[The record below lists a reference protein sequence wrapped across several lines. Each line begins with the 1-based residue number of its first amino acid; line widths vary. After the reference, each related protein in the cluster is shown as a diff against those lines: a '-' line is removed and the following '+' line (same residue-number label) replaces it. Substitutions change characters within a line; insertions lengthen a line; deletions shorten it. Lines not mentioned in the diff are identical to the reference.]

1 MKRWFTSVA
10 ALLFL
15 QISVFAQ
22 QNPDWG
28 WVRQHGGVGNEVAEF
43 IETDENGNVY
53 TFFQTYDS
61 LSIGNVKYDR
71 PDSYDGWDYILVKHD
86 RNGNVV
92 FSQPVY
98 GHAAYGEVKVNAM
111 AIDAD
116 ENVYLVGDFTD
127 SLSIDGLHMTG
138 GSSVYDWE
146 SFIAKLDRNGD
157 IIWLRKLGGFL
168 EDYLGDIAVDKQ
180 GNIIVSGYFY
190 DYSRTYGPFTVTSLY
205 RDNNFILAKLDSM
218 GQYIWVKHSLVGS
231 VEGKGQP
238 SSFRNRVRL
247 AVDRSNNI
255 YVGGRVNASVSFDGI
270 NYQIPGGSNMYLAKF
285 APSGNFVWSQAAWP
299 GYSDVMDMAI
309 DNDDHIYLTGRY
321 RGDSLI
327 FNNGDTLRSADF
339 YAYYLVKYD
348 SSGQSQWVRG
358 YNTPSRMQYRLGLDA
373 DANGHCYLSGDIGY
387 PWTYGDDTIVSSPLH
402 YGQVVLKFDRN
413 GDTVWTRHITLP
425 DPADVACDKQ
435 GNIYVAGHFGQYAII
450 GDSMYAAIPKFY
462 ADFYVAQLK
471 VPELITMN
479 GNDKTSYC
487 EGDSITVYFS
497 NVDTAFG
504 GSNVFRFEIS
514 DKYGSFKNPV
524 VLGTRTGAAPVDSA
538 RFALPVQAAAGP
550 AYKVR
555 VVSMSPV
562 FYSWAGAA
570 FTIYPLPAKP
580 VINASASQLSTAS
593 VGDLQWY
600 KNGIAIAGATSQVFQ
615 PTSSGNYTVSLKN
628 TAGCMATSDPQW
640 FVAVNVDDVAEGNIR
655 LYPNPVTDKLVIE
668 NIVPGTIVRL
678 TDVKGSSVFMG
689 TTEGGRYIINT
700 TQLMPGIH
708 ILHLV
713 LPDGTQEQYKVAK

>member
-1 MKRWFTSVA
+1 MKRLITC
-10 ALLFL
+10 ALILTLF
-15 QISVFAQ
+15 QIEVTAQ
-22 QNPDWG
+22 QNPGWG
-28 WVRQHGGVGNEVAEF
+28 WVRQHGGVGHETAEF

-61 LSIGNVKYDR
+61 LRIGNVKYDR
-71 PDSYDGWDYILVKHD
+71 PKSYDGWDFILVKHD

-92 FSQPVY
+92 FSQPIY
-98 GHAAYGEVKVNAM
+98 GHAAYAEVTVNAM
-111 AIDAD
+111 AVDAD
-116 ENVYLVGDFTD
+116 ENVYIVGDFTD

-157 IIWLRKLGGFL
+157 IIWLRKMGGFL

-190 DYSRTYGPFTVTSLY
+190 DYSRTYGPFTVNSLY

-238 SSFRNRVRL
+238 SSFRNRTRL

-270 NYQIPGGSNMYLAKF
+270 NYQIPGGSNMYFAKF
-285 APSGNFVWSQAAWP
+285 SPSGNFVWSQAAWP

-309 DNDDHIYLTGRY
+309 DNNDHIYLTGRY

-327 FNNGDTLRSADF
+327 FNNGDTLRSNDF
-339 YAYYLVKYD
+339 YAYYLAKYD
-348 SSGQSQWVRG
+348 STGQSQWVRG
-358 YNTPSRMQYRLGLDA
+358 YNTPSRMQSRLGLDA
-373 DANGHCYLSGDIGY
+373 DANGNCYLSGEIGY

-402 YGQVVLKFDRN
+402 YGQVVLKFDQN
-413 GDTVWTRHITLP
+413 GDTVWTRHITLA

-435 GNIYVAGHFGQYAII
+435 GNVYVAGYFSQYATI

-462 ADFYVAQLK
+462 SDFYIAQLK

-497 NVDTAFG
+497 DIDTAFG

-524 VLGTRTGAAPVDSA
+524 VLGTRTGAAPINSA
-538 RFALPVQAAAGP
+538 RFVLPPQVVAGND
-550 AYKVR
+550 YKVR
-555 VVSMSPV
+555 IVSTAPA
-562 FYSWAGAA
+562 FYSWAGAG
-570 FTIYPLPAKP
+570 FTIDPLPAKP
-580 VINASASQLSTAS
+580 VINASATQLSTTA
-593 VGDLQWY
+593 VGTLQWY
-600 KNGIAIAGATSQVFQ
+600 KDGAIVPGATAQVYQ
-615 PTSSGNYTVSLKN
+615 PLSTGDYTVSLTN
-628 TAGCMATSDPQW
+628 AAGCTSVSDPQH
-640 FVAVNVDDVAEGNIR
+640 FIPVSVVSAPVGILRV
-655 LYPNPVTDKLVIE
+655 YPNPVKDRLIIE
-668 NIVPGTIVRL
+668 HAQPSTQVRL
-678 TDVKGSSVFMG
+678 ADVKGSNVFKG
-689 TTEGGRYIINT
+689 TTEGGQYTINT
-700 TQLMPGIH
+700 THLMPGVY

-713 LPDGTQEQYKVAK
+713 LPDGTQQQHKIAK